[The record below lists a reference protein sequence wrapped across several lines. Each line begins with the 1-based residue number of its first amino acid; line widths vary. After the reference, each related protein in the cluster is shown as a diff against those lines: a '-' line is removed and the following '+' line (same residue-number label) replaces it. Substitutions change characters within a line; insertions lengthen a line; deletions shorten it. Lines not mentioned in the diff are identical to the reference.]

1 MTRKSAAEF
10 AMCLP
15 RSTHLKKLRLVLR
28 GGGSGSG
35 SDEGKRRSSSARRD
49 ADMDVFHK
57 VLSGV
62 EENASID
69 DLEVHGAMID
79 RESSGWLVPCLA
91 VDKKLRRVCLSGCRF
106 VGCGLAALVV
116 AMQHNRGGMRELEF
130 RTCEWDAHN
139 ADTVACSLPHLNLH
153 SLSLVGVSVAPD
165 AWPHLFRNV
174 GRSRD
179 LVSLDL
185 SGNRLDMAVVQSL
198 TATLAAHGSISS
210 LGLSRCGLNDR
221 TARALASGLAGIAAM
236 KTIDLSRNDDMTDAV
251 VVYLNKLLSLNKSI
265 TELNAH
271 GCGFGGRSMGAIK
284 DKLRYN
290 NSFVKAFFSEA
301 TSRVIFRVVD
311 VIQKAEEDV
320 LLTSLK
326 EFKRCQ

>member
-1 MTRKSAAEF
+1 
-10 AMCLP
+10 
-15 RSTHLKKLRLVLR
+15 
-28 GGGSGSG
+28 
-35 SDEGKRRSSSARRD
+35 
-49 ADMDVFHK
+49 
-57 VLSGV
+57 
-62 EENASID
+62 
-69 DLEVHGAMID
+69 
-79 RESSGWLVPCLA
+79 
-91 VDKKLRRVCLSGCRF
+91 
-106 VGCGLAALVV
+106 
-116 AMQHNRGGMRELEF
+116 
-130 RTCEWDAHN
+130 
-139 ADTVACSLPHLNLH
+139 
-153 SLSLVGVSVAPD
+153 
-165 AWPHLFRNV
+165 
-174 GRSRD
+174 
-179 LVSLDL
+179 
-185 SGNRLDMAVVQSL
+185 MAVVQSL

>member
-1 MTRKSAAEF
+1 MLAPAPEPALAVTRGRELRPGCVVASVPERWAVQGPRRF
-10 AMCLP
+10 AGPVGEPP
-15 RSTHLKKLRLVLR
+15 RYGR
-28 GGGSGSG
+28 GGV
-35 SDEGKRRSSSARRD
+35 
-49 ADMDVFHK
+49 AD
-57 VLSGV
+57 
-62 EENASID
+62 
-69 DLEVHGAMID
+69 
-79 RESSGWLVPCLA
+79 
-91 VDKKLRRVCLSGCRF
+91 
-106 VGCGLAALVV
+106 
-116 AMQHNRGGMRELEF
+116 
-130 RTCEWDAHN
+130 
-139 ADTVACSLPHLNLH
+139 
-153 SLSLVGVSVAPD
+153 
-165 AWPHLFRNV
+165 
-174 GRSRD
+174 
-179 LVSLDL
+179 
-185 SGNRLDMAVVQSL
+185 
-198 TATLAAHGSISS
+198 ATLASHGSISS

-326 EFKRCQ
+326 EFKRCR